1 MRARAASWQGRQRL
15 SLSVAARGHGFW
27 PAHCSHPGQAQ
38 WSPCAITAPPFAGNC
53 LPDRP
58 SSVHRIRWSR
68 AGRVLHFAP
77 MPIYEFVCES
87 CGRIVERLQKLSDPP
102 PEACPECGGKM
113 AKIMSRNSF
122 QLKGGGW
129 YRDLYSSSGSAGSA
143 SGDGKAAPKESA
155 AKETKTAEAAP
166 AASPPA
172 STTPAKKD

>member
-1 MRARAASWQGRQRL
+1 
-15 SLSVAARGHGFW
+15 
-27 PAHCSHPGQAQ
+27 
-38 WSPCAITAPPFAGNC
+38 
-53 LPDRP
+53 
-58 SSVHRIRWSR
+58 
-68 AGRVLHFAP
+68 